1 MQSSN
6 NLLYFFD
13 GSVIAG
19 LTGLLFAVIS
29 LISISRT
36 FVLFN
41 IASVKGALGFCG
53 AYLFASFWRA
63 SFLAWG
69 SVSIVILPN
78 RITDLYA
85 TEEAQVGC
93 LTSTSV
99 TSSTSKHTF

>member
-6 NLLYFFD
+6 NLLYFCA

-53 AYLFASFWRA
+53 AYLSASFWR
-63 SFLAWG
+63 SPFLVCG
-69 SVSIVILPN
+69 SERIFMLPN
-78 RITDLYA
+78 RITVLYA

-93 LTSTSV
+93 FTSTLV